1 MRYVT
6 RVRGC
11 AVLVLALLVSS
22 ARADDVAP
30 VPGVPSPGPP
40 SASAPPDSANLQ
52 PDDEFGPL
60 LLIEAIEI
68 RGNRSTQEQII
79 RRALP
84 IQPGDVLHAS
94 DKRLRNARF
103 KVLALGFFREV
114 TFAMKKGKERGNVI
128 IEITVVERGTFVLH
142 KLWFGRTPLT
152 PYWLGID
159 LAERNLLGLGI
170 AVGGAAFYGAH
181 GGVAG
186 ARDQCAG
193 ELRMADGSLHG
204 SRWGAQGAL
213 TLVHGSE
220 VYRVAGESDSLSNFR
235 AFPYRRFGARVGAT
249 YNLTA
254 LARLSATLRLE
265 SIDADLPVAPTRTL
279 PDGRITNV
287 DLFLEP
293 GESRVV
299 TAGLGFDRDTR
310 SDPILPHAGSR
321 LTAAFEVG
329 SSALVS
335 DYDFATVFARYE
347 HWWPFLSE
355 RHAIGLYLS
364 GGVVVGNAP
373 RFDCIYISDFNRMLA
388 PRPLG
393 MVLSTAAPIAFLG
406 TAETKESYGELGG
419 IGAIEYT
426 TRLFRGVGKKRVFG
440 GDLFVS
446 AGMWALA
453 QTADFQVRDTSAW
466 RALPADLYLNT
477 GIRIDTD
484 LGIFEFSFANILG
497 RLR

>member
-1 MRYVT
+1 M
-6 RVRGC
+6 
-11 AVLVLALLVSS
+11 LALLASS

-30 VPGVPSPGPP
+30 VPGAPAPGPS
-40 SASAPPDSANLQ
+40 SADAPPDPAGGLQ

-60 LLIEAIEI
+60 LLIESIEI
-68 RGNRSTQEQII
+68 RGNKSTQEEII

-94 DKRLRNARF
+94 DRRLRNARF

-114 TFAMKKGKERGNVI
+114 SFAMKKGKERGNVI
-128 IEITVVERGTFVLH
+128 IEIEVVERGTFVLH

-152 PYWLGID
+152 PYWFGVD
-159 LAERNLLGLGI
+159 FAERNLFGLGI
-170 AVGGAAFYGAH
+170 SVGGAAFYSAH
-181 GGVAG
+181 GDVDG
-186 ARDQCAG
+186 ARDQWAG

-220 VYRVAGESDSLSNFR
+220 AYRVAGDSDALDNFL
-235 AFPYRRFGARVGAT
+235 AFPYRRLGARVGAT
-249 YNLTA
+249 YDLTA
-254 LARLSATLRLE
+254 LARLSVSLRLE
-265 SIDADLPVAPTRTL
+265 SVDAELPAAPTRTL
-279 PDGRITNV
+279 PDGRITNI

-293 GESRVV
+293 GESRIV

-310 SDPILPHAGSR
+310 SDPILPHSGSR
-321 LTAAFEVG
+321 LTAAFELG
-329 SSALVS
+329 SSAIVS
-335 DYDFATVFARYE
+335 DYDFATMFVRYE
-347 HWWPFLSE
+347 HWWPFLSD
-355 RHAIGLYLS
+355 RHAIGVYLS

-373 RFDCIYISDFNRMLA
+373 RFDRIYISDFNRMLA

-393 MVLSTAAPIAFLG
+393 MVLSTAAPIDFLG
-406 TAETKESYGELGG
+406 TAKTKETYGELGG

-446 AGMWALA
+446 GGMWALA
-453 QTADFQVRDTSAW
+453 QTADFQVRDSSLW
-466 RALPADLYLNT
+466 SALPADLYVNA
-477 GIRIDTD
+477 GVRIDTD
-484 LGIFEFSFANILG
+484 LGIFEFSFANVLG

>member
-1 MRYVT
+1 M
-6 RVRGC
+6 RGC
-11 AVLVLALLVSS
+11 VVLVLALLVSS

-30 VPGVPSPGPP
+30 VPGIPAPGPP
-40 SASAPPDSANLQ
+40 SSVAPDAASMQ
-52 PDDEFGPL
+52 PEDEFGPL

-68 RGNRSTQEQII
+68 RGNKSTQEEII

-114 TFAMKKGKERGNVI
+114 NFSMKKGTERGNVI
-128 IEITVVERGTFVLH
+128 IEIEVVERGTFVLH

-152 PYWLGID
+152 PYWAGVD
-159 LAERNLLGLGI
+159 FAERNLLGLGI
-170 AVGGAAFYGAH
+170 SIGGAAFYGVH
-181 GGVAG
+181 GSVAG
-186 ARDQCAG
+186 ARDQWAG
-193 ELRMADGSLHG
+193 ELRISDGSLRG

-220 VYRVAGESDSLSNFR
+220 VYRVAGESDDLVNFR
-235 AFPYRRFGARVGAT
+235 AFPYRRFGARLGAT
-249 YNLTA
+249 YDLTA

-265 SIDADLPVAPTRTL
+265 SIDAELPVAPTRTL
-279 PDGRITNV
+279 PDGTITNV

-293 GESRVV
+293 GESRIV

-310 SDPILPHAGSR
+310 SDPILPHSGSR
-321 LTAAFEVG
+321 ITAAFEVG
-329 SSALVS
+329 TSAIVS
-335 DYDFATVFARYE
+335 DYDFATLFARFE

-355 RHAIGLYLS
+355 RHAIGMYLS

-373 RFDCIYISDFNRMLA
+373 RFDRIYVSDFNRMLA

-393 MVLSTAAPIAFLG
+393 MVLSTAGPINFLG
-406 TAETKESYGELGG
+406 TAKNKESYGELGG
-419 IGAIEYT
+419 IAAIEYT

-446 AGMWALA
+446 TGMWALA
-453 QTADFQVRDTSAW
+453 QTADFQVRDTSFW
-466 RALPADLYLNT
+466 HALPADLYVNAGL
-477 GIRIDTD
+477 RVDTD